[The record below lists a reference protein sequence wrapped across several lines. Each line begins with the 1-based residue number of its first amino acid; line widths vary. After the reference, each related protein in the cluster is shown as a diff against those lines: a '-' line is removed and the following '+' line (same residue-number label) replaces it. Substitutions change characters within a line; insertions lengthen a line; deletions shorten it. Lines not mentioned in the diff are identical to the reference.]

1 VQASDLFYKPD
12 KGETM
17 KKFSFAALSLML
29 LLSTFFGASVS
40 TAVAKGPKV
49 LKFNSMVGVPQGLT
63 GAQSQIPLRGINGGG
78 LPWAIGEA
86 SGELRANGHLEISV
100 QGLVLAAGA
109 NTGSNPIASFRALV
123 SCVNSDGTVT
133 NILTEPFPATTG
145 PASAGG
151 GNAEIETDVALP
163 QPCIAPII
171 FVTSPAGSWFATT
184 GF

>member
-1 VQASDLFYKPD
+1 
-12 KGETM
+12 M
-17 KKFSFAALSLML
+17 KKFTLVSLSVML
-29 LLSTFFGASVS
+29 LLSVLFAGSVASAS
-40 TAVAKGPKV
+40 AKGPKV
-49 LKFNSMVGVPQGLT
+49 LKFNSMVGIPAGLT
-63 GAQSQIPLRGINGGG
+63 GAQSQGPLRGINGGG

-109 NTGSNPIASFRALV
+109 NTGSNPSPTFRGLV
-123 SCVNSDGTVT
+123 SCVTETGSFQ

-151 GNAEIETDVALP
+151 GNAEIVADLTLP

-171 FVTSPAGSWFATT
+171 FVTSGGGSWFAST